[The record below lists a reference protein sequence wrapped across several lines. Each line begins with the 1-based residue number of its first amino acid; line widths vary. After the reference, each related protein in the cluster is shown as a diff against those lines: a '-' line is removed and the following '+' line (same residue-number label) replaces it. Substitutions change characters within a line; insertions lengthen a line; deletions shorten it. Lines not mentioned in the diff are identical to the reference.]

1 MKKIWNQLGHSL
13 FAEDESSRK
22 TKHILKTVFFFYILM
37 LLKVIVFKYP
47 LARLEAIAASWT
59 KEVVWEG
66 LGTANFTLF
75 KTIRMYIRYWGK
87 LNSFENL
94 FGNVLAFVPLG
105 FLLPFLQ
112 KESRRF
118 WILFLDAFVLVC
130 CIELF
135 QLFTAFGAFD
145 VDDILLNCVGALLGY
160 AVFSRCLRDARRTQE
175 KQDTPGTVG

>member
-1 MKKIWNQLGHSL
+1 MESTGTQS

-22 TKHILKTVFFFYILM
+22 TKHILRTVFFFYILV
-37 LLKVIVFKYP
+37 LLKVIVLSIP
-47 LARLEAIAASWT
+47 LRGWAIRCFLD

-112 KESRRF
+112 RRAVDSGFCF
-118 WILFLDAFVLVC
+118 WTRSCLS
-130 CIELF
+130 
-135 QLFTAFGAFD
+135 
-145 VDDILLNCVGALLGY
+145 
-160 AVFSRCLRDARRTQE
+160 AVSSCFSFYGIRRI
-175 KQDTPGTVG
+175 

>member
-22 TKHILKTVFFFYILM
+22 TKHILKTVFFFYILV

-47 LARLEAIAASWT
+47 FARLEAIAASWT

-87 LNSFENL
+87 LNLSL
-94 FGNVLAFVPLG
+94 
-105 FLLPFLQ
+105 
-112 KESRRF
+112 
-118 WILFLDAFVLVC
+118 IH
-130 CIELF
+130 I
-135 QLFTAFGAFD
+135 
-145 VDDILLNCVGALLGY
+145 
-160 AVFSRCLRDARRTQE
+160 
-175 KQDTPGTVG
+175 

>member
-1 MKKIWNQLGHSL
+1 
-13 FAEDESSRK
+13 
-22 TKHILKTVFFFYILM
+22 
-37 LLKVIVFKYP
+37 
-47 LARLEAIAASWT
+47 
-59 KEVVWEG
+59 
-66 LGTANFTLF
+66 
-75 KTIRMYIRYWGK
+75 MYIRYWGK

-160 AVFSRCLRDARRTQE
+160 AVFSRCLRDAA
-175 KQDTPGTVG
+175 GT